1 MGPDDAGIELLLS
14 QPEIVAWLGLSE
26 PGEVP
31 VTPAPASVRPRSE
44 AERLRALIDNMPAH
58 VYVRDLDGRFI
69 LVNRQYQEFWGV
81 PHDAIRG
88 KTLAET
94 DRISEADLAPS
105 VNEQIDREV
114 LVTREPRRREAR
126 VMRRGEEHVF
136 SDMRFPVVD
145 DGGELVALA
154 GIDIDITTQK
164 RAEAELVRRIETAR
178 DAAVEATAAKSR
190 LLATMSRQLREP
202 LNAVIGSI
210 RNAQEAEQLDDLG
223 ELLVSAEHLLGLI
236 EEISDLADLEAG
248 DQREW
253 SSGESRR
260 ADSNRGPLHYE

>member
-1 MGPDDAGIELLLS
+1 
-14 QPEIVAWLGLSE
+14 
-26 PGEVP
+26 
-31 VTPAPASVRPRSE
+31 
-44 AERLRALIDNMPAH
+44 MPAH

-94 DRISEADLAPS
+94 DRISEVDLAPS

-126 VMRRGEEHVF
+126 VIRRGKEHVL

-145 DGGELVALA
+145 GAGELVALA

-178 DAAVEATAAKSR
+178 DAAIEATAAKSR

-202 LNAVIGSI
+202 LNAIIGSI
-210 RNAQEAEQLDDLG
+210 RDRAAAAEQIDDLG
-223 ELLVSAEHLLGLI
+223 GSSVSAEHLLGLI

-248 DQREW
+248 LVDV
-253 SSGESRR
+253 RR
-260 ADSNRGPLHYE
+260 FRRLQEFQEPG

>member
-1 MGPDDAGIELLLS
+1 
-14 QPEIVAWLGLSE
+14 
-26 PGEVP
+26 
-31 VTPAPASVRPRSE
+31 
-44 AERLRALIDNMPAH
+44 MPAH

-94 DRISEADLAPS
+94 DRISEVDLTPS

-114 LVTREPRRREAR
+114 LVTREPCRREAR
-126 VMRRGEEHVF
+126 VIRRGKEHVL

-145 DGGELVALA
+145 GAGELVALA

-164 RAEAELVRRIETAR
+164 RAEAELVRRTEAAR
-178 DAAVEATAAKSR
+178 DAAIEATAAKSR
-190 LLATMSRQLREP
+190 LLATMGRQLREP
-202 LNAVIGSI
+202 LKAIVGSI
-210 RNAQEAEQLDDLG
+210 RAAQDAEQIDDLG

-236 EEISDLADLEAG
+236 DEISDLAELDANLV
-248 DQREW
+248 
-253 SSGESRR
+253 
-260 ADSNRGPLHYE
+260 